1 MIQIVCPYNSERFRY
16 ILDLIFKELLGI
28 SYSVV
33 QETKE
38 DMPSLEYS
46 NQPGADIPDAGL
58 LWQEE
63 IVMQPGAHQIG
74 NWDHIPAI
82 FYTAGS
88 QPLPFDLF
96 SAVFYLVSRY
106 EEYLPYIPD
115 EHDRFPP
122 EASILVQHHWIKLPL
137 VNLWALHLKDLLL
150 DKYPD
155 LVFKPRKF
163 EYRSTIDIDM
173 AWKYRNKGFVRST
186 GAFFRDLSQGLFERM
201 RERLSMRFKGMEDPY
216 YNFDV
221 QDQWHQ
227 TFDTYVTYFIL
238 LGEYGPFDK
247 NIHPGNPAFVQL
259 IQRLNQKYPVG
270 IHPSYASHLRLDK
283 VRNEI
288 QQLQELCSADI
299 QTSRQHFLRMKLPE
313 TYHLLRSL
321 GIKEDHTLG
330 YTSYSGFRAGIAAD
344 FYWFDLQKNETTDL
358 RLIPFCHMDI
368 TPMHYEK
375 RSISAACNDLTHFM
389 KTIEN
394 CGGLFSSLWHNESL
408 SDSERWKGWRKLY
421 LHTLQTAQE
430 LVD

>member
-63 IVMQPGAHQIG
+63 IVMQPGANQIG

-82 FYTAGS
+82 FYAAGS

-173 AWKYRNKGFVRST
+173 AWKYRT
-186 GAFFRDLSQGLFERM
+186 GR
-201 RERLSMRFKGMEDPY
+201 RLSGR
-216 YNFDV
+216 
-221 QDQWHQ
+221 
-227 TFDTYVTYFIL
+227 
-238 LGEYGPFDK
+238 
-247 NIHPGNPAFVQL
+247 
-259 IQRLNQKYPVG
+259 
-270 IHPSYASHLRLDK
+270 
-283 VRNEI
+283 
-288 QQLQELCSADI
+288 
-299 QTSRQHFLRMKLPE
+299 
-313 TYHLLRSL
+313 
-321 GIKEDHTLG
+321 
-330 YTSYSGFRAGIAAD
+330 
-344 FYWFDLQKNETTDL
+344 
-358 RLIPFCHMDI
+358 
-368 TPMHYEK
+368 
-375 RSISAACNDLTHFM
+375 ISA
-389 KTIEN
+389 
-394 CGGLFSSLWHNESL
+394 
-408 SDSERWKGWRKLY
+408 
-421 LHTLQTAQE
+421 Q
-430 LVD
+430 